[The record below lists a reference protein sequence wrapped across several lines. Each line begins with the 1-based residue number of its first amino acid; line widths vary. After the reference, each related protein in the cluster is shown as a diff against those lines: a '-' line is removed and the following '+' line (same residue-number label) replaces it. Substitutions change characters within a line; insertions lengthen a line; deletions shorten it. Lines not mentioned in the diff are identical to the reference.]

1 MMLSY
6 EAVILLAGFAAA
18 AAVAAAAVA
27 DGAAAAA
34 DAARSLADA
43 RSAQVAAGRIVAV
56 DVQHDRSAG
65 RAYVT
70 VAAAPGGGAPAVLSG
85 AWDAAGSPA
94 RCEAAGA
101 GAGAGAGGIV
111 GLAVSEPR
119 TLVCDMPP
127 DGGIAI
133 AARGGSALRIVAP
146 PAVPGQ

>member
-43 RSAQVAAGRIVAV
+43 RSAQVSAGRIVAV
-56 DVQHDRSAG
+56 DVQHDRGAG
-65 RAYVT
+65 RAYAT

-101 GAGAGAGGIV
+101 GATAGAGIA

-133 AARGGSALRIVAP
+133 AARGGSALRIAAP
-146 PAVPGQ
+146 PPVPGQ